1 MRHYR
6 HNLDPHIIKIEADN
20 CLVIVKD
27 KLQDKLG
34 RNVTSIQIIPD
45 KYVGSNKVI
54 RVGGKENIRCITLK
68 KKNR

>member
-6 HNLDPHIIKIEADN
+6 HNLDPHTIKIEADN

-34 RNVTSIQIIPD
+34 RNVTSVQIIPD
-45 KYVGSNKVI
+45 KYVGGNKVI
-54 RVGGKENIRCITLK
+54 RVGGCANVRCITLK

>member
-6 HNLDPHIIKIEADN
+6 HNLDPHTIKIETDN

-34 RNVTSIQIIPD
+34 RNVTSVQIIPD

-54 RVGGKENIRCITLK
+54 RIGGKENIRCVTLK